1 MNKRLLSICFCL
13 GCLLPTFAQ
22 TDAPLP
28 ADSAGEGLSRK
39 EARALRRQ
47 RVAKRNLHYNI
58 MGGPGYTPDFG
69 VVLGATALMT
79 FRTDPADTL
88 LQRSVVP
95 LTMAYMFKGSGVN
108 LMVRPQLFFR
118 GDRFRIFG
126 TFSWKNTVEN
136 YYGVGYVTNKRTER
150 GEATTE
156 YSYSGF
162 QLNPQF
168 LFRVGESDFF
178 VGPQFDVNYDD
189 ISSAA
194 AGIVADASYV
204 ADGGKPGSY
213 HKLSS
218 GLGFVVSYDTRDVP
232 SNAYRGLYLD
242 VRGMAYTRAFGSD
255 NNFYQLKLDYRQYR
269 PMGERRVLTWTVQSN
284 NVFGTVPLLKYAL
297 TGTPFDLRGYYMGQF
312 RDKSAHLALAEWRQM
327 INTDRTTW
335 VKRMLHHV
343 GYAVWGGAGFMGP
356 RPMRV
361 EGVLPNLGVGLRIE
375 IQPRMNLR
383 LDFGRDMVNRQNLF
397 YLNMTEAF

>member
-1 MNKRLLSICFCL
+1 MRFSRASHAESGSPPACSASLQAWSSQAVPPPEPNLWPTGSEVQNHSALSAFS
-13 GCLLPTFAQ
+13 T
-22 TDAPLP
+22 
-28 ADSAGEGLSRK
+28 
-39 EARALRRQ
+39 
-47 RVAKRNLHYNI
+47 
-58 MGGPGYTPDFG
+58 
-69 VVLGATALMT
+69 
-79 FRTDPADTL
+79 
-88 LQRSVVP
+88 
-95 LTMAYMFKGSGVN
+95 
-108 LMVRPQLFFR
+108 
-118 GDRFRIFG
+118 
-126 TFSWKNTVEN
+126 SWKH
-136 YYGVGYVTNKRTER
+136 
-150 GEATTE
+150 
-156 YSYSGF
+156 S
-162 QLNPQF
+162 
-168 LFRVGESDFF
+168 
-178 VGPQFDVNYDD
+178 
-189 ISSAA
+189 
-194 AGIVADASYV
+194 
-204 ADGGKPGSY
+204 
-213 HKLSS
+213 
-218 GLGFVVSYDTRDVP
+218 TRF
-232 SNAYRGLYLD
+232 G
-242 VRGMAYTRAFGSD
+242 GSD

-356 RPMRV
+356 RPTRV

>member
-232 SNAYRGLYLD
+232 SNAYRGL
-242 VRGMAYTRAFGSD
+242 
-255 NNFYQLKLDYRQYR
+255 
-269 PMGERRVLTWTVQSN
+269 
-284 NVFGTVPLLKYAL
+284 
-297 TGTPFDLRGYYMGQF
+297 
-312 RDKSAHLALAEWRQM
+312 
-327 INTDRTTW
+327 
-335 VKRMLHHV
+335 
-343 GYAVWGGAGFMGP
+343 
-356 RPMRV
+356 
-361 EGVLPNLGVGLRIE
+361 
-375 IQPRMNLR
+375 
-383 LDFGRDMVNRQNLF
+383 
-397 YLNMTEAF
+397 